1 MYINVNGVN
10 LYYEVYGSGMP
21 IILVH
26 GNSETHQIFDVLIDK
41 LKEDYKVYA
50 VDSRCHGKSE
60 KTKTISYDLMAE
72 DMIEFIKK
80 LKITKPIFYGFS
92 DGGIIGLLI
101 AIKEPKLLSKLIVSG
116 ANLNPNGMS
125 KSMLIVSKIGYFI
138 TRNKLFKMMI
148 QEPNITIKDLEKI
161 EVSTYILA
169 GEKDVIKEEH
179 TRLIAKNIKNST
191 LEIIP
196 KENHSSYI
204 VHSEKIYNIIKYI
217 LSKK

>member
-1 MYINVNGVN
+1 
-10 LYYEVYGSGMP
+10 
-21 IILVH
+21 
-26 GNSETHQIFDVLIDK
+26 
-41 LKEDYKVYA
+41 
-50 VDSRCHGKSE
+50 
-60 KTKTISYDLMAE
+60 
-72 DMIEFIKK
+72 
-80 LKITKPIFYGFS
+80 
-92 DGGIIGLLI
+92 
-101 AIKEPKLLSKLIVSG
+101 
-116 ANLNPNGMS
+116 
-125 KSMLIVSKIGYFI
+125 
-138 TRNKLFKMMI
+138 MMI

>member
-1 MYINVNGVN
+1 MNINVNDIN
-10 LYYEVYGSGMP
+10 LYYEIYGKGTP

-26 GNSETHQIFDVLIDK
+26 GNGETHQIFDVLINK
-41 LKEDYKVYA
+41 LKNNYTVYA

-60 KTKTISYDLMAE
+60 KTEKISYELMAQ

-80 LKITKPIFYGFS
+80 LKINKPIFYGFS

-116 ANLNPNGMS
+116 ANLNPNGIS
-125 KSMLIVSKIGYFI
+125 KVILILSKIVYFV
-138 TRNKLFKMMI
+138 TRNKLVRMMVK
-148 QEPNITIKDLEKI
+148 EPNISIKDLEKI
-161 EVSTYILA
+161 NIPTYVLA

-179 TRLIAKNIKNST
+179 TRLIAENIKNST
-191 LEIIP
+191 LEIVP

-204 VHSEKIYNIIKYI
+204 VHSEKIYNIIKKYI
-217 LSKK
+217 DK